1 MISTLHSPLGALVVG
16 LAHAAA
22 LSVDQRTV
30 LAHAQ
35 AFEDALDA
43 FDADAPLDE
52 LTVASQRVYFAA
64 IVLVNAVDRF
74 ADRAFGL
81 RLRRTVM
88 KTFVML
94 DLNVGPAERALLARL
109 VGDPP
114 EEPRRAFAQA

>member
-43 FDADAPLDE
+43 FDADVPRDE

-74 ADRAFGL
+74 ADRAFGP

-94 DLNVGPAERALLARL
+94 DSNVRPAERALLARL